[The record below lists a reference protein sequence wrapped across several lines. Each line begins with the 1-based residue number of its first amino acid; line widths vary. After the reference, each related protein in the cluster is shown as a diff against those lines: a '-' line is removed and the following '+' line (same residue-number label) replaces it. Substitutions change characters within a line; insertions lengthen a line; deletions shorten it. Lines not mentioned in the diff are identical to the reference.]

1 MSCASSNKI
10 LINLSYLN
18 IQNGT
23 FFFNFSEESNQSNSI
38 PQNMR
43 DVPEIIISISS
54 TIVLTRT
61 DTVLDIY

>member
-23 FFFNFSEESNQSNSI
+23 FFFNFSKESNQSNSI

-43 DVPEIIISISS
+43 DVPKIIISISS

>member
-1 MSCASSNKI
+1 MSCASCNKI